1 MFDVFSELLITLF
14 LFVCFG
20 VQLVLAI
27 ADIDQGGSAA
37 VRTLC
42 APDYDFFYLKLICWE
57 ALRMVSQI
65 KKKILMIAFL
75 LEELKKI
82 TITVS

>member
-1 MFDVFSELLITLF
+1 MIFSELLIALF

-42 APDYDFFYLKLICWE
+42 APDYDFFICWE

>member
-1 MFDVFSELLITLF
+1 MIFSELFIALF

-27 ADIDQGGSAA
+27 ADFDQGGSAA
-37 VRTLC
+37 VRTLR
-42 APDYDFFYLKLICWE
+42 APDYDFFYLKFICWE

-75 LEELKKI
+75 LEERKKI

>member
-1 MFDVFSELLITLF
+1 MISSELLIALF

-42 APDYDFFYLKLICWE
+42 APDYDFLLKVYLLGGFKNG
-57 ALRMVSQI
+57 
-65 KKKILMIAFL
+65 
-75 LEELKKI
+75 
-82 TITVS
+82 

>member
-42 APDYDFFYLKLICWE
+42 APDYDFFLLKAYLLGGFKNG
-57 ALRMVSQI
+57 
-65 KKKILMIAFL
+65 
-75 LEELKKI
+75 
-82 TITVS
+82 